1 MQPDKSTIVQ
11 LFDNREQYLI
21 PLFQRGYVWT
31 LTDEVLPLW
40 DDIMDQVEALRE
52 FNDRVEEAGGKSNHL
67 KPMKKHFLG
76 TLVLGA
82 PSDNGTDRIPTREV
96 IDGQQ
101 RITTFHLLFLALRDL
116 LALSGDTGL
125 IEDLLQ
131 LTRNRGDYKDKSDY
145 HKVRPTNVGRDILQG
160 LIEQGGLEAVCKR
173 FPSKLNGKPVERPPL
188 VQTYLFFYGV
198 LSLFLRGKAHDL
210 QIKAERDPEGQTLAH
225 SIIRSIKRDPALQI
239 PYSHLSVDLA
249 HARLLKRALHSCFQ
263 IMVLKLD
270 DREDDP
276 QIIFETLNARGVPLQ
291 PSDLVRNYLFLQS
304 TRKGEDVDSLYEDYW
319 KPFDEQPDTTLGAK
333 GEKFWKVQET
343 QGRLKNS
350 RLDLLLY
357 YYLGL
362 RRQETTK
369 VSQVFEGF
377 RDWWESEDRN
387 TDSELAQL
395 QTIAKYFSNFLSPI
409 QGTRLGSFCRRMR
422 LLDTATLTPLA
433 LYLLEK
439 HGGATP
445 AVEMALDD
453 LESYVVRRFVC
464 GFTPKGYNRIFLI
477 RILGEMV
484 RDGSKD
490 PGLLRRK
497 LHDLEGASQR
507 WPADQE
513 FRQSWCHNA
522 LYTNRAPKVKALLEA
537 LEMALRSGKQEWQD
551 LPMALTV
558 EHVLPQNG
566 SPENWPIADT
576 SDEGRATRQRL
587 LHSIGNLTL
596 VTPSFNSA
604 LSNAP
609 FVAKRKEIVTT
620 SLLNMN
626 TYFQRFAEDPLWDEA
641 RIKARSEELFELAK
655 QIWPH
660 PGPKAE
666 TPETI
671 GSNLGHDRGDLDPT
685 DTPWLSVKKAK
696 KIGNGEQGTWNGQYY
711 VSFGDEESRNWEEAI
726 KYGFVSA
733 GGGPWYSKTLAL
745 LQPGGRVW
753 VMMPGRGYVGVGIVE
768 EPVVKVDVFQVT
780 LPDGRKVPITHPDAG
795 IQSSGMFKHQ
805 SDPEKAEYLVRVK
818 WIQTHSPSQAIWEP
832 DFFAIQ
838 HSACRP
844 KSLTWPRTVD
854 RLKAIWG
861 IE

>member
-52 FNDRVEEAGGKSNHL
+52 FNDRVEKEGGKSSHL
-67 KPMKKHFLG
+67 KPLKKHFLG

-82 PSDNGTDRIPTREV
+82 PSDNGTDKITTREV

-101 RITTFHLLFLALRDL
+101 RITTFQLMFLALRDL
-116 LALSGDTGL
+116 VTLSGDAGL
-125 IEDLLQ
+125 IEDLQQ
-131 LTRNRGDYKDKSDY
+131 LTRNRGDYKDKTDH
-145 HKVRPTNVGRDILQG
+145 HKVRPTNVGRDILQS
-160 LIEQGGLEAVCKR
+160 LVEQGGVEAVCKR
-173 FPSKLNGKPVERPPL
+173 FPSKANGKLVERPPL

-198 LSLFLRGKAHDL
+198 LSLFLRGKAHDVR
-210 QIKAERDPEGQTLAH
+210 IPIERDPEGQTLAH
-225 SIIRSIKRDPALQI
+225 AIIRSIKRDPTLQI
-239 PYSHLSVDLA
+239 PYGHQPVDLA
-249 HARLLKRALHSCFQ
+249 HARLLKKALHSCFQ

-304 TRKGEDVDSLYEDYW
+304 TRKGEDVDALYEEFW

-333 GEKFWKVQET
+333 GEKFWKVEET

-357 YYLGL
+357 HYLGL
-362 RRQETTK
+362 RRQETMK
-369 VSQVFEGF
+369 VSHVFEGF

-387 TDSELAQL
+387 TQIELQQL
-395 QTIAKYFSNFLSPI
+395 QNIAGYFSTFLAPT

-422 LLDTATLTPLA
+422 LLDTSTLTPLV
-433 LYLLEK
+433 LYLLEQ
-439 HGGATP
+439 HDGANA

-464 GFTPKGYNRIFLI
+464 GFTPKGYNRIFLN
-477 RILGEMV
+477 RLLGEMV

-490 PGLLRRK
+490 PGLLRKK
-497 LHDLEGASQR
+497 LHDLDGISQR
-507 WPADQE
+507 WPADPE
-513 FRQSWCHNA
+513 FRQSWCFNA
-522 LYTNRAPKVKALLEA
+522 LYTNRAPKVKAILEA
-537 LEMALRSGKQEWQD
+537 LEMALRSDKQEWQD
-551 LPMALTV
+551 LPMTLTV

-566 SPENWPIADT
+566 SPTDWPVDDP

-596 VTPSFNSA
+596 VTPQFNSA

-609 FVAKRKEIVTT
+609 FSEKRKEIVTT
-620 SLLNMN
+620 SLLNLN
-626 TYFQRFAEDPLWDEA
+626 TYFQKFAEDPIWDES
-641 RIKARSEELFELAK
+641 RIKTRSEELFELAK
-655 QIWPH
+655 GIWPH
-660 PGPKAE
+660 PGPKAMAPTASASHGGIDGE
-666 TPETI
+666 
-671 GSNLGHDRGDLDPT
+671 DLDST
-685 DTPWLSVKKAK
+685 DTPWLPVKKAK
-696 KIGNGEQGTWNGQYY
+696 KNGNGEQGPWNGQYY
-711 VSFGDEESRNWEEAI
+711 VAFGDEESRNWDEAI

-733 GGGPWYSKTLAL
+733 GGGRWYSKTLSL
-745 LQPGGRVW
+745 LQPGGKVW

-768 EPVVKVDVFQVT
+768 DPVVKVDAFMVT
-780 LPDGRKVPITHPDAG
+780 LADGRKVPITHPDAG

-805 SDPEKAEYLVRVK
+805 GDPEKAEYLVRVK

-844 KSLTWPRTVD
+844 KSLAWPRTIE
-854 RLKAIWG
+854 RLKEIWG